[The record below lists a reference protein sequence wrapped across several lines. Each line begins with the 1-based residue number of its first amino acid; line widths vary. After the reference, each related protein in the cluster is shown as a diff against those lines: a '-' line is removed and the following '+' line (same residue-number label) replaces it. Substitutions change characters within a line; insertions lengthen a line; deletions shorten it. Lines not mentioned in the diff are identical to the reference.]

1 VKRRAPL
8 IAALALAVVGP
19 SARADEPP
27 APAAPPVETAP
38 DCSAARAARA
48 PDPRCGEAL
57 DGRGPAPGPSA
68 GRTLGRA
75 ALFLPRAITAGL
87 FWPFIEATDVMETN
101 HVRDWAKALLTS
113 DDGKVGVRP
122 VVNYATGFRPT
133 GGLRAFYNRF
143 PSEGSGVAAS
153 FQTGG
158 PAILIGSLDVGG
170 PRWTGLSL
178 HGIFNRRD
186 DRYFAGIGPLT
197 SRDLQANGWEPSRYS
212 SDIFLAEP
220 RWTKRLSA
228 RFLLSVHADLQR
240 RDYRADDVRGGPSIA
255 DVFRT
260 PSPACQATTPPVN
273 ACVDPALVPGFQTG
287 LRVAHEGATL
297 AWEHRAQRRDG
308 SGVALA
314 VDATFAQGFAD
325 DPSRHVTLTAEP
337 LAAWGGDDRQ
347 LLFHGRAVMVQALS
361 DAPIPFEE
369 LAMMSGYAGMRG
381 FPDGRFRGDS
391 GVVATAEYRWYVS
404 HTLDA
409 SLFTDLGTVA
419 GHAFSGLAGAHWFPS
434 YGVGLRLYESPD
446 NYWEGRLMTGVQL
459 IYAPDYGFRFI
470 IAVASF

>member
-1 VKRRAPL
+1 MKRRSHA
-8 IAALALAVVGP
+8 IAALAIALVGP
-19 SARADEPP
+19 RARADEPP
-27 APAAPPVETAP
+27 APPAPGETAP
-38 DCSAARAARA
+38 DCSAASASRA

-68 GRTLGRA
+68 GRTVGRV
-75 ALFLPRAITAGL
+75 ALFIPRAITAGL
-87 FWPFIEATDVMETN
+87 FWPFVEATEVMESN

-133 GGLRAFYNRF
+133 AGLRVFYNRF
-143 PSEGSGVAAS
+143 PSEGSGVTAS

-158 PAILIGSLDVGG
+158 PALLIGSLDIGG

-186 DRYFAGIGPLT
+186 DRYFAGIGPFT
-197 SRDLQANGWEPSRYS
+197 ISDLHANGWEPARYS

-220 RWTKRLSA
+220 RWTKRLPA
-228 RFLLSVHADLQR
+228 RLMLSVHADIQR
-240 RDYRADDVRGGPSIA
+240 RDYRAWDVRGGPSIA

-260 PSPACQATTPPVN
+260 PSPACQPTTPPVN

-287 LRVAHEGATL
+287 LRVVHEGATL
-297 AWEHRAQRRDG
+297 AWDYRAHPRDG

-314 VDATFAQGFAD
+314 VDATFAQGFAV

-337 LAAWGGDDRQ
+337 VAAWGGNDRQ

-381 FPDGRFRGDS
+381 FPDGRFRGES
-391 GVVATAEYRWYVS
+391 GAVATAEYRWYVS
-404 HTLDA
+404 HTIDA

-419 GHAFSGLAGAHWFPS
+419 GHAFAGLTSAHWFPS

-446 NYWEGRLMTGVQL
+446 NYWEGRLMTGVQF